1 MDRHSAPPPVPAP
14 AAGASPGTTAPLPFA
29 GGTRPQMRVVVMDCP
44 FDLVTPEE
52 AVERAAAWCHRE
64 GARSPHTIMTVNAAL
79 LVGMR
84 NDPALARA
92 CQRGDLIVPDG
103 VPVVWASRAI
113 GTPLRARVAGVDL
126 MAAILARGATQGLR
140 VFFLGARP
148 EVVRALVD
156 SCAARYPGLVVAGH
170 RDGYFDE
177 SQHQAVIAQIRE
189 SNADVLFVGM
199 PSPFKE
205 VWSERHRDALGV
217 PVIMGVGG
225 SFDVLAGF
233 IRRAPAVFQK
243 VGLEWFWRLLMEP
256 RKLWK
261 RYLVTNTLFLAR
273 TAREVV
279 RHRLR
284 RGGRPPAGAAS

>member
-1 MDRHSAPPPVPAP
+1 
-14 AAGASPGTTAPLPFA
+14 
-29 GGTRPQMRVVVMDCP
+29 MRAVVMDCP
-44 FDLVTPEE
+44 FDLITAEE
-52 AVERAAAWCHRE
+52 AVDQAATWCRGEGERR
-64 GARSPHTIMTVNAAL
+64 PHTIMTVNAAL
-79 LVGMR
+79 LVSMR
-84 NDPALARA
+84 KDPALAHA
-92 CQRGDLIVPDG
+92 CQSGDLIVPDG

-126 MAAILARGATQGLR
+126 MAAILARGATLGLR

-148 EVVRALVD
+148 EVVRALAA
-156 SCAARYPGLVVAGH
+156 SCTARYPGLVVAGH

-177 SQHQAVIAQIRE
+177 SQHEAVIAQIRE
-189 SNADVLFVGM
+189 SNTDVLFVGM

-205 VWSERHRDALGV
+205 VWCERHREALGV

-233 IRRAPAVFQK
+233 IRRAPEVFQR

-273 TAREVV
+273 TAREVI
-279 RHRLR
+279 RHRLGRVHR
-284 RGGRPPAGAAS
+284 RVPGARS